1 VFGTKCPVCGTEN
14 PGGNHFCSSC
24 GKPLPL
30 PQAQAGSARQPPVP
44 QAPKGSGPGLF
55 LLVGGLLVFILI
67 IGVGLVVV
75 LPLFADEPAGSPE
88 TGSAPRYPAPSGD
101 VGQNTIPSGSGENPG
116 SPTFAAPAPGSSA
129 TPEDLIVG
137 TWDIQSTALQMEFG
151 ADGSAT
157 LRDTKTGEYDT
168 GSWQRI
174 SDGKYR
180 IRSPSGTEYPVLLA
194 DPIAGT
200 MYLEDHSMVFIR
212 RS

>member
-1 VFGTKCPVCGTEN
+1 VGFL
-14 PGGNHFCSSC
+14 FI
-24 GKPLPL
+24 LPL
-30 PQAQAGSARQPPVP
+30 LAG
-44 QAPKGSGPGLF
+44 
-55 LLVGGLLVFILI
+55 
-67 IGVGLVVV
+67 
-75 LPLFADEPAGSPE
+75 EPAGSPG
-88 TGSAPRYPAPSGD
+88 TGSVSPYPASSGD
-101 VGQNTIPSGSGENPG
+101 YGQNTIPPGSGKNPA
-116 SPTFAAPAPGSSA
+116 SRTFAAPAQGSSA

-168 GSWQRI
+168 GSWQKI
-174 SDGKYR
+174 ADGKYR

-200 MYLEDHSMVFIR
+200 MYLEDHSMVFIG